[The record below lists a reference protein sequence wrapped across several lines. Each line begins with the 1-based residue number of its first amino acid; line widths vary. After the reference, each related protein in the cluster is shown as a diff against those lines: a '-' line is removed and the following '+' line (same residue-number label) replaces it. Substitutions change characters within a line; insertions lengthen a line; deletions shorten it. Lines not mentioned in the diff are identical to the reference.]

1 MRFKLIILLV
11 LLASTF
17 SSIFVQPVSSIS
29 QPRYLENV
37 PKLSPDLIVYHSG
50 HLYVHDVVKAVIAI
64 IDLETGEIREINS
77 PRMLKKFT
85 VSGDKIILLTSDGR
99 VLVEDLEK
107 SRSMK
112 LELSVPADDLE
123 VSNSSLW
130 ISIPMLNLLRC
141 YDLENL
147 ERVKEVRVR
156 IASGL
161 DKFSIMGDVLWA
173 ILRDYK
179 TLMRYD
185 LSKGLNSTKKFE
197 DYLQTVETFEGG
209 ALIATAKDEVM
220 ALDDDLKV
228 MGVWKLESGS
238 STGIILHRLEDGRI
252 IYVSPSRW
260 VVGEI
265 EGEEIRE
272 IKVEGRIGG
281 ASPAEDR
288 IWFTET
294 KHGKIGWISYSR
306 PPKVLEV
313 KVEELELDRY
323 RGRVKV
329 EDPDGDLQ
337 GVNLTIRHRSQ
348 LPGVPG
354 KVERIEMTKGEDD
367 WWEAEFK
374 LKPGE
379 KVEVSAEALDEAG
392 NKGLGEKVEFEARK
406 MTMTTATTLKTT
418 TSIEVNWIQQNL
430 YLVASSLLL
439 LIPILLAVAF
449 FKAGGKRR
457 KRKKSRRR

>member
-1 MRFKLIILLV
+1 MVLMRFKLIILLV

-209 ALIATAKDEVM
+209 ASIATAKDEVM
-220 ALDDDLKV
+220 TLDDDLKV

-313 KVEELELDRY
+313 KVEELELDHY
-323 RGRVKV
+323 RGRVRV

-354 KVERIEMTKGEDD
+354 KVERIE
-367 WWEAEFK
+367 
-374 LKPGE
+374 
-379 KVEVSAEALDEAG
+379 
-392 NKGLGEKVEFEARK
+392 
-406 MTMTTATTLKTT
+406 
-418 TSIEVNWIQQNL
+418 
-430 YLVASSLLL
+430 
-439 LIPILLAVAF
+439 
-449 FKAGGKRR
+449 
-457 KRKKSRRR
+457 

>member
-1 MRFKLIILLV
+1 MRIKFIILL
-11 LLASTF
+11 LLLTSTF
-17 SSIFVQPVSSIS
+17 PPIFIQPASSIS

-37 PKLSPDLIVYHSG
+37 PKLNPDLIVYHSG
-50 HLYVHDVVKAVIAI
+50 NLYVHDAVKAVIAI
-64 IDLETGEIREINS
+64 VDLETGGVREIDA
-77 PRMLKKFT
+77 PRMLKKFA
-85 VSGDKIILLTSDGR
+85 VSENKIILLTLDGKI
-99 VLVEDLEK
+99 LIKDLES
-107 SRSMK
+107 SRSVE
-112 LELSVPADDLE
+112 LELLMPADDLE
-123 VSNSSLW
+123 VSGKWLW
-130 ISIPMLNLLRC
+130 ISISPLNLLRC

-147 ERVKEVRVR
+147 ERVKEVKVG

-161 DKFSIMGDVLWA
+161 DKFSIVDDVLWA
-173 ILRDYK
+173 ILRDHK

-185 LSKGLNSTKKFE
+185 LSNGLNSTKSFE
-197 DYLQTVETFEGG
+197 DPLQTVEAFDGG

-220 ALDDDLKV
+220 ALDNNLGV
-228 MGVWKLESGS
+228 MDVWKLKSGS
-238 STGIILHRLEDGRI
+238 ATGIILHRLGDGRI

-265 EGEEIRE
+265 EGKEVRE

-288 IWFTET
+288 IWFTEI

-306 PPKVLEV
+306 PPKILKVMV
-313 KVEELELDRY
+313 KELELGRY
-323 RGRVKV
+323 RGMVRV
-329 EDPDGDLQ
+329 EDPDGDLLA
-337 GVNLTIRHRSQ
+337 VNLTIHHPSQ
-348 LPGVPG
+348 LPKVPG
-354 KVERIEMTKGEDD
+354 EVERIEMSKAEDG

-392 NKGLGEKVEFEARK
+392 NKGFGEKVEVEAMK
-406 MTMTTATTLKTT
+406 ITTATTFKTT
-418 TSIEVNWIQQNL
+418 TSIQVNWIQQNL

-449 FKAGGKRR
+449 FKASGKRR

>member
-1 MRFKLIILLV
+1 M
-11 LLASTF
+11 
-17 SSIFVQPVSSIS
+17 
-29 QPRYLENV
+29 
-37 PKLSPDLIVYHSG
+37 
-50 HLYVHDVVKAVIAI
+50 
-64 IDLETGEIREINS
+64 
-77 PRMLKKFT
+77 
-85 VSGDKIILLTSDGR
+85 
-99 VLVEDLEK
+99 
-107 SRSMK
+107 
-112 LELSVPADDLE
+112 
-123 VSNSSLW
+123 
-130 ISIPMLNLLRC
+130 
-141 YDLENL
+141 
-147 ERVKEVRVR
+147 
-156 IASGL
+156 
-161 DKFSIMGDVLWA
+161 
-173 ILRDYK
+173 
-179 TLMRYD
+179 
-185 LSKGLNSTKKFE
+185 NSTKKFE
-197 DYLQTVETFEGG
+197 DYLQTVEAFDGG
-209 ALIATAKDEVM
+209 ALIATAKDNVM
-220 ALDDDLKV
+220 VLDDDLKV
-228 MGVWKLESGS
+228 MGVWKLKSGS
-238 STGIILHRLEDGRI
+238 STGIILHRLADGRI

-306 PPKVLEV
+306 PPKILEV
-313 KVEELELDRY
+313 KVEELELDHY
-323 RGRVKV
+323 RGRVRV

-354 KVERIEMTKGEDD
+354 KVERIEMTKAEDD

-392 NKGLGEKVEFEARK
+392 NKGLGEKVEVEARE
-406 MTMTTATTLKTT
+406 MTTATTLKTT

>member
-1 MRFKLIILLV
+1 MKFKLIILL
-11 LLASTF
+11 LLLTSTF
-17 SSIFVQPVSSIS
+17 SSIFIQPVSSIS

-85 VSGDKIILLTSDGR
+85 VSENKIILLTFDGKI
-99 VLVEDLEK
+99 LIKDLER
-107 SRSMK
+107 SRSMELK
-112 LELSVPADDLE
+112 LLMPANDLE
-123 VSNSSLW
+123 VSNRSLW
-130 ISIPMLNLLRC
+130 ISISAFNLLRC
-141 YDLENL
+141 YDLESL
-147 ERVKEVRVR
+147 ERVKEVKVGV
-156 IASGL
+156 ASGL
-161 DKFSIMGDVLWA
+161 DKFSIIGDVLWA
-173 ILRDYK
+173 ILRDHK

-185 LSKGLNSTKKFE
+185 LSKGLNLTKKFE
-197 DYLQTVETFEGG
+197 DYLQTVEVFDGG
-209 ALIATAKDEVM
+209 ALIATAKDDVM
-220 ALDDDLKV
+220 VLDNDLKV
-228 MGVWKLESGS
+228 MGVWKLKSGS
-238 STGIILHRLEDGRI
+238 STGIILHRLADGRI

-306 PPKVLEV
+306 PPKILEV
-313 KVEELELDRY
+313 KVEELELDHY
-323 RGRVKV
+323 RGRVRV

-354 KVERIEMTKGEDD
+354 KVERIEMSKAEDD

-392 NKGLGEKVEFEARK
+392 NKGLGEKVEVEARE
-406 MTMTTATTLKTT
+406 MTTATTLKTT

>member
-1 MRFKLIILLV
+1 MRFKLIILLL
-11 LLASTF
+11 LLASTS

-29 QPRYLENV
+29 QPRYLENF
-37 PKLSPDLIVYHSG
+37 PKLNPDLIVYHSG
-50 HLYVHDVVKAVIAI
+50 QLYVHDVVKAVIMI
-64 IDLETGEIREINS
+64 IDLETSEIREVDS

-85 VSGDKIILLTSDGR
+85 VSENKIILLTSDGK
-99 VLVEDLEK
+99 VLIKDLEK
-107 SRSMK
+107 SRSMELK
-112 LELSVPADDLE
+112 LLTPADDLE
-123 VSNSSLW
+123 VSNRFLW
-130 ISIPMLNLLRC
+130 ISISAFNLLRC
-141 YDLENL
+141 YDLESL
-147 ERVKEVRVR
+147 ERVKEVKVRV
-156 IASGL
+156 ASGL
-161 DKFSIMGDVLWA
+161 DEFSIIGDVLWA
-173 ILRDYK
+173 ILRDHK

-185 LSKGLNSTKKFE
+185 LSKNLNSTKKFE
-197 DYLQTVETFEGG
+197 DHLQTVEAFNGG

-220 ALDDDLKV
+220 TLDYDLKV
-228 MGVWKLESGS
+228 MGIWKLKSGS

-265 EGEEIRE
+265 EGKEVRE

-288 IWFTET
+288 IWFTEI

-313 KVEELELDRY
+313 KVKELELGHY
-323 RGRVKV
+323 RGRVRV
-329 EDPDGDLQ
+329 EDPDGDLLA
-337 GVNLTIRHRSQ
+337 VNLTIHRRSQ
-348 LPGVPG
+348 LPGVPE
-354 KVERIEMTKGEDD
+354 KVERINMSKAEDD
-367 WWEAEFK
+367 WWEAEFR
-374 LKPGE
+374 LNLGE

-392 NKGLGEKVEFEARK
+392 NKGLGERVEVEARK
-406 MTMTTATTLKTT
+406 MTTATTLKTT
-418 TSIEVNWIQQNL
+418 TSIQANWIQQNL

>member
-1 MRFKLIILLV
+1 MRFRFIILLL

-17 SSIFVQPVSSIS
+17 SSIFIQPASSIS
-29 QPRYLENV
+29 QPRYLENI

-64 IDLETGEIREINS
+64 IDLKTGEIREINS

-85 VSGDKIILLTSDGR
+85 VSGDKIILLTSDGQ
-99 VLVEDLEK
+99 VLIEDLEK

-112 LELSVPADDLE
+112 LELSAPADDLE
-123 VSNSSLW
+123 VSNRSLW

-141 YDLENL
+141 YDLESL
-147 ERVKEVRVR
+147 ERIKEVKVG

-161 DKFSIMGDVLWA
+161 DKFSIMGDILWA

-179 TLMRYD
+179 TLMRYG
-185 LSKGLNSTKKFE
+185 LSNGLNSTKEFE
-197 DYLQTVETFEGG
+197 DYLQTVEAFDGG
-209 ALIATAKDEVM
+209 VLIATAKDEVM
-220 ALDDDLKV
+220 TLNDDLRV
-228 MGVWKLESGS
+228 MDVWRLKSGS
-238 STGIILHRLEDGRI
+238 ATGIILHRLGDGRI

-272 IKVEGRIGG
+272 IKVKGRIGG

-288 IWFTET
+288 IWFTEV

-306 PPKVLEV
+306 PPKILEV
-313 KVEELELDRY
+313 KVEELKLGHY
-323 RGRVKV
+323 RGRVRV
-329 EDPDGDLQ
+329 EDPDNDLQ
-337 GVNLTIRHRSQ
+337 AVNLTIRHRSQ

-354 KVERIEMTKGEDD
+354 KIEKIEMTKAEDD
-367 WWEAEFK
+367 WWEAEFE

-379 KVEVSAEALDEAG
+379 RVEVSAEALDEAG
-392 NKGLGEKVEFEARK
+392 NRGLGEKIEVEARK
-406 MTMTTATTLKTT
+406 MTTATTLKTT
-418 TSIEVNWIQQNL
+418 TSVQANWIQQNL

-449 FKAGGKRR
+449 FRAGGRKR
-457 KRKKSRRR
+457 RKKSRRR

>member
-1 MRFKLIILLV
+1 MKFKLIILL
-11 LLASTF
+11 LLLTSTF
-17 SSIFVQPVSSIS
+17 SSIFIQPVSSIS

-85 VSGDKIILLTSDGR
+85 VSENKIILLTFDGKI
-99 VLVEDLEK
+99 LIKDLER
-107 SRSMK
+107 SRSMELK
-112 LELSVPADDLE
+112 LLMPANDLE
-123 VSNSSLW
+123 VSNRSLW
-130 ISIPMLNLLRC
+130 ISISAFNLLRC
-141 YDLENL
+141 YDLESL
-147 ERVKEVRVR
+147 ERVKEVKVGV
-156 IASGL
+156 ASGL
-161 DKFSIMGDVLWA
+161 DKFSIIGDVLWA
-173 ILRDYK
+173 ILRDHK

-185 LSKGLNSTKKFE
+185 LSKGLNLTKKFE
-197 DYLQTVETFEGG
+197 DYLQTVEVFDGG
-209 ALIATAKDEVM
+209 ALIATAKDDVM
-220 ALDDDLKV
+220 VLDNDLKV
-228 MGVWKLESGS
+228 MGVWKLKSGS
-238 STGIILHRLEDGRI
+238 STGIILHRLADGRI

-306 PPKVLEV
+306 PPKILEV
-313 KVEELELDRY
+313 KVEELELDHY
-323 RGRVKV
+323 RGRVRV

-354 KVERIEMTKGEDD
+354 KVERIEMTKAEDD

-392 NKGLGEKVEFEARK
+392 NKGLGEKVEVEARE
-406 MTMTTATTLKTT
+406 MTTATTLKTT